1 MHSANPLSFELNVPP
16 HQLPNLPVTA
26 RDSSKQPQSQ
36 SNDYPGVSPSYPGV
50 SPSYPGVSPSN
61 VFTAASDAPH
71 RQPSSWQF
79 SVLLGQVREKRG
91 FSLSTKRVSASPA
104 FQPSAM
110 SNGSAGDGF
119 PSVPFRP
126 SSSGSSTRPRVHSPH
141 CLLAAA
147 PLEASSRLDCRPPHS
162 QPRL

>member
-1 MHSANPLSFELNVPP
+1 MHSANPPSFELNVPP

-26 RDSSKQPQSQ
+26 PDSSKQPQSQ
-36 SNDYPGVSPSYPGV
+36 SND
-50 SPSYPGVSPSN
+50 YPGVSPSN